1 MQGSE
6 GVAERVKSK
15 VYRCKE
21 TQDRHV
27 GYDTSVDV
35 TYYVGWWP
43 QITVILKGM
52 TLLQEIDAHKE
63 GWREV

>member
-35 TYYVGWWP
+35 TYYVGW
-43 QITVILKGM
+43 
-52 TLLQEIDAHKE
+52 
-63 GWREV
+63 